1 VIPVSA
7 YTTLVRP
14 LLFRVSPERAHDLA
28 RVALRLPGVW
38 SAAGP
43 FLRTS
48 DPRLRTDLCG
58 LHLATPIGLAP
69 GLDKDADLLRG
80 LDHLGFGYLVVGSIT
95 PEPRAGNPRPR
106 LVRYPDRRSIANS
119 MGLPS
124 VGLDEAVRR
133 LRASRTKTPVI
144 GSVCGFTAEEVA
156 SAAAAVEPYVAAV
169 EIGLIC
175 PNSSESER
183 MKSLDTFGGLV
194 TTLRRHRTKPVFVKL
209 PSYSDDSERT
219 WVLAL
224 VDACLAAGIDGLS
237 VSGSRP
243 VTEPRLATGRG
254 SLAGRDVFAESV
266 ALVGEISAKVAG
278 AMPIRAAGGVFS
290 GADALAMLDA
300 GATTVEIYSAFVYR
314 GWGAA
319 HQIAAEL
326 SALLPA
332 RDRAARAEA
341 APAPAETP

>member
-43 FLRTS
+43 FLQTR
-48 DPRLRTDLCG
+48 DPRLQTDVCG
-58 LHLATPIGLAP
+58 LQLATPIGLAP

-183 MKSLDTFGGLV
+183 MKSLDTFSELV

-266 ALVGEISAKVAG
+266 ALVREVSARVAG
-278 AMPIRAAGGVFS
+278 VGGTMPIRAAGGVFS

-300 GATTVEIYSAFVYR
+300 GAATVEIYSAFVYH

-319 HQIAAEL
+319 HRIAAEL
-326 SALLPA
+326 SALLAA
-332 RDRAARAEA
+332 RERAARAI
-341 APAPAETP
+341 PVETS

>member
-1 VIPVSA
+1 LSA

-38 SAAGP
+38 SVADP
-43 FLRTS
+43 FLQTK
-48 DPRLRTDLCG
+48 DPRLQTDLCG
-58 LHLATPIGLAP
+58 LRLATPIGLAP

-80 LDHLGFGYLVVGSIT
+80 LDHLGFGYIVVGSIT
-95 PEPRAGNPRPR
+95 PEPRVGNPRPR
-106 LVRYPDRRSIANS
+106 LVRYPERLSIANS

-133 LRASRTKTPVI
+133 LRASRHKTPVI

-156 SAAAAVEPYVAAV
+156 TAAAAVEPYVAAV

-183 MKSLDTFGGLV
+183 MKSLDIFSELV
-194 TTLRRHRTKPVFVKL
+194 TTLRRNRTKPVFVKL
-209 PSYSDDSERT
+209 PSYSDEAERA
-219 WVLAL
+219 WVLGL
-224 VDACLAAGIDGLS
+224 VDSCRAAGIDGLS

-243 VTEPRLATGRG
+243 VTEPLLATGRG
-254 SLAGRDVFAESV
+254 SLAGRDVFTESV
-266 ALVGEISAKVAG
+266 ALVREISAKIAG

-300 GATTVEIYSAFVYR
+300 GATTVEIYSAFVYH

-319 HQIAAEL
+319 HRIATGL
-326 SALLPA
+326 SGLLDA
-332 RDRAARAEA
+332 GNRAAGADA
-341 APAPAETP
+341 VATPADKS